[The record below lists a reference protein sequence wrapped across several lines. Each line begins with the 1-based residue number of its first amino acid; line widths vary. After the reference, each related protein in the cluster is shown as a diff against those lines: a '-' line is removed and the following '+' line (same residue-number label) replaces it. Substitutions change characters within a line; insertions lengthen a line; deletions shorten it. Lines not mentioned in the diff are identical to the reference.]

1 MVPHVLGVGYAY
13 NEYEVTAGRWKEF
26 EIEFDYADNIKQA
39 AAMLSFK
46 EYICVAIC
54 SDVIPQDDLDIL
66 RQKRAV
72 PIIVVPPSYSEE
84 QRYACVHFGA
94 AQYLHTYNHPMVEM
108 FSEKNSMRNCLKIP
122 KDKRRPL
129 TIITVKDLS
138 FCLEYERKMYRYKAQ
153 YSLDCENGIENAV
166 LRKLETPEMLLEEKQ
181 LREQIYSAVMALP
194 EKQAKRIYARYYL
207 GMSVNEIAGAEGVDP
222 SRVRDSI
229 RRGLKQLAK
238 IF

>member
-94 AQYLHTYNHPMVEM
+94 AQYLHTSLVLARLV
-108 FSEKNSMRNCLKIP
+108 FSATRVKTTPSIFNFGLICFRTLPIVFVSCVIP
-122 KDKRRPL
+122 FSGK
-129 TIITVKDLS
+129 
-138 FCLEYERKMYRYKAQ
+138 
-153 YSLDCENGIENAV
+153 
-166 LRKLETPEMLLEEKQ
+166 
-181 LREQIYSAVMALP
+181 
-194 EKQAKRIYARYYL
+194 
-207 GMSVNEIAGAEGVDP
+207 
-222 SRVRDSI
+222 
-229 RRGLKQLAK
+229 
-238 IF
+238 

>member
-94 AQYLHTYNHPMVEM
+94 AQYLHT
-108 FSEKNSMRNCLKIP
+108 SLKI
-122 KDKRRPL
+122 K
-129 TIITVKDLS
+129 
-138 FCLEYERKMYRYKAQ
+138 
-153 YSLDCENGIENAV
+153 NA
-166 LRKLETPEMLLEEKQ
+166 LRASETL
-181 LREQIYSAVMALP
+181 
-194 EKQAKRIYARYYL
+194 
-207 GMSVNEIAGAEGVDP
+207 
-222 SRVRDSI
+222 
-229 RRGLKQLAK
+229 
-238 IF
+238 

>member
-129 TIITVKDLS
+129 QRSMLCNLQNGGVVSECPAVCPCWCEGWLPW
-138 FCLEYERKMYRYKAQ
+138 KAWWWT
-153 YSLDCENGIENAV
+153 LP
-166 LRKLETPEMLLEEKQ
+166 RT
-181 LREQIYSAVMALP
+181 SA
-194 EKQAKRIYARYYL
+194 
-207 GMSVNEIAGAEGVDP
+207 
-222 SRVRDSI
+222 
-229 RRGLKQLAK
+229 
-238 IF
+238 

>member
-138 FCLEYERKMYRYKAQ
+138 FCLEYR
-153 YSLDCENGIENAV
+153 
-166 LRKLETPEMLLEEKQ
+166 
-181 LREQIYSAVMALP
+181 
-194 EKQAKRIYARYYL
+194 
-207 GMSVNEIAGAEGVDP
+207 SVEIAGVCIDLTEKEFDILALLWAF
-222 SRVRDSI
+222 RSI
-229 RRGLKQLAK
+229 SQNAPTGQNRWKRMRLTARPGTPEHGKK
-238 IF
+238 NWSTEMSSKVVMR

>member
-94 AQYLHTYNHPMVEM
+94 AQYLHTYNHP
-108 FSEKNSMRNCLKIP
+108 KDIGQNSRSGIP
-122 KDKRRPL
+122 VHTHPYQRSPTSR
-129 TIITVKDLS
+129 ITFFVHQP
-138 FCLEYERKMYRYKAQ
+138 MH
-153 YSLDCENGIENAV
+153 G
-166 LRKLETPEMLLEEKQ
+166 
-181 LREQIYSAVMALP
+181 
-194 EKQAKRIYARYYL
+194 
-207 GMSVNEIAGAEGVDP
+207 
-222 SRVRDSI
+222 
-229 RRGLKQLAK
+229 
-238 IF
+238 

>member
-108 FSEKNSMRNCLKIP
+108 FSEKNSMRNCLKI
-122 KDKRRPL
+122 
-129 TIITVKDLS
+129 
-138 FCLEYERKMYRYKAQ
+138 
-153 YSLDCENGIENAV
+153 
-166 LRKLETPEMLLEEKQ
+166 
-181 LREQIYSAVMALP
+181 
-194 EKQAKRIYARYYL
+194 
-207 GMSVNEIAGAEGVDP
+207 SVEIAGVCIDLTEKEFDILALLIMNQRQVYTYEMIMDSVWHDDFSFY
-222 SRVRDSI
+222 SRNAISSHISNLRKKLKSSETASEHIKSI
-229 RRGLKQLAK
+229 RGIGYK
-238 IF
+238 FEV

>member
-108 FSEKNSMRNCLKIP
+108 FSEKLFENT
-122 KDKRRPL
+122 KRKKK
-129 TIITVKDLS
+129 TANNHH
-138 FCLEYERKMYRYKAQ
+138 CER
-153 YSLDCENGIENAV
+153 LV
-166 LRKLETPEMLLEEKQ
+166 FLLRVQ
-181 LREQIYSAVMALP
+181 VC
-194 EKQAKRIYARYYL
+194 
-207 GMSVNEIAGAEGVDP
+207 
-222 SRVRDSI
+222 RDSW
-229 RRGLKQLAK
+229 GMH
-238 IF
+238 

>member
-129 TIITVKDLS
+129 TM
-138 FCLEYERKMYRYKAQ
+138 LEYERNKFERQMQSKEA
-153 YSLDCENGIENAV
+153 GIAEQLAGDIE
-166 LRKLETPEMLLEEKQ
+166 LEIQ
-181 LREQIYSAVMALP
+181 AIRETTEYIDEDNQ
-194 EKQAKRIYARYYL
+194 RR
-207 GMSVNEIAGAEGVDP
+207 
-222 SRVRDSI
+222 I
-229 RRGLKQLAK
+229 RRRLQRIDDILQEFGGASDA
-238 IF
+238 

>member
-108 FSEKNSMRNCLKIP
+108 FSEKKYNGLDINCFTRTVTNDMGNKIHLTAKELLCPYAWLILHISAGQLKIGF
-122 KDKRRPL
+122 R
-129 TIITVKDLS
+129 
-138 FCLEYERKMYRYKAQ
+138 
-153 YSLDCENGIENAV
+153 
-166 LRKLETPEMLLEEKQ
+166 
-181 LREQIYSAVMALP
+181 
-194 EKQAKRIYARYYL
+194 
-207 GMSVNEIAGAEGVDP
+207 
-222 SRVRDSI
+222 I
-229 RRGLKQLAK
+229 RRNPQKSLLLLP
-238 IF
+238 

>member
-1 MVPHVLGVGYAY
+1 MLGSFELSARSS
-13 NEYEVTAGRWKEF
+13 GRWKEF

-108 FSEKNSMRNCLKIP
+108 FSEKNSMRNCLKI
-122 KDKRRPL
+122 
-129 TIITVKDLS
+129 DLS
-138 FCLEYERKMYRYKAQ
+138 FCLEYR
-153 YSLDCENGIENAV
+153 
-166 LRKLETPEMLLEEKQ
+166 
-181 LREQIYSAVMALP
+181 
-194 EKQAKRIYARYYL
+194 
-207 GMSVNEIAGAEGVDP
+207 SVEIAGVCIDLTEKEFDILALLIMNQRQVYTYEMIMDSVWHDDFSFY
-222 SRVRDSI
+222 SRNAISSHISNLRKKLKSSETASEHIKSI
-229 RRGLKQLAK
+229 RGIGYK
-238 IF
+238 FEV

>member
-72 PIIVVPPSYSEE
+72 PIIVVPPFI
-84 QRYACVHFGA
+84 FGGTA
-94 AQYLHTYNHPMVEM
+94 VCMCPILVLLNIY
-108 FSEKNSMRNCLKIP
+108 IP
-122 KDKRRPL
+122 
-129 TIITVKDLS
+129 IIILW
-138 FCLEYERKMYRYKAQ
+138 
-153 YSLDCENGIENAV
+153 
-166 LRKLETPEMLLEEKQ
+166 
-181 LREQIYSAVMALP
+181 
-194 EKQAKRIYARYYL
+194 
-207 GMSVNEIAGAEGVDP
+207 
-222 SRVRDSI
+222 
-229 RRGLKQLAK
+229 
-238 IF
+238 

>member
-129 TIITVKDLS
+129 
-138 FCLEYERKMYRYKAQ
+138 
-153 YSLDCENGIENAV
+153 
-166 LRKLETPEMLLEEKQ
+166 
-181 LREQIYSAVMALP
+181 LREVAADAISKGIYGYI
-194 EKQAKRIYARYYL
+194 EGIYHRHEEL
-207 GMSVNEIAGAEGVDP
+207 HHQTFG
-222 SRVRDSI
+222 RDVYGGSD
-229 RRGLKQLAK
+229 G
-238 IF
+238 

>member
-94 AQYLHTYNHPMVEM
+94 AQYLHTYNHP
-108 FSEKNSMRNCLKIP
+108 
-122 KDKRRPL
+122 
-129 TIITVKDLS
+129 T
-138 FCLEYERKMYRYKAQ
+138 LELGQISCER
-153 YSLDCENGIENAV
+153 
-166 LRKLETPEMLLEEKQ
+166 
-181 LREQIYSAVMALP
+181 
-194 EKQAKRIYARYYL
+194 
-207 GMSVNEIAGAEGVDP
+207 
-222 SRVRDSI
+222 
-229 RRGLKQLAK
+229 
-238 IF
+238 

>member
-138 FCLEYERKMYRYKAQ
+138 FCLEYR
-153 YSLDCENGIENAV
+153 
-166 LRKLETPEMLLEEKQ
+166 
-181 LREQIYSAVMALP
+181 
-194 EKQAKRIYARYYL
+194 
-207 GMSVNEIAGAEGVDP
+207 SVEIAGVCIDLTEKEFDILALLIMNQRQVYTYEMI
-222 SRVRDSI
+222 RDSVWHDDFSFYSRNAISSHISNLRKKLKSSETASEHIKSI
-229 RRGLKQLAK
+229 RGIGYK
-238 IF
+238 FEV

>member
-94 AQYLHTYNHPMVEM
+94 AQYLHTYNHPMVEASNPVPTPLLGHRCRSSQEITGSPTP
-108 FSEKNSMRNCLKIP
+108 FSTSNHYLWICPRASFS
-122 KDKRRPL
+122 
-129 TIITVKDLS
+129 LS
-138 FCLEYERKMYRYKAQ
+138 
-153 YSLDCENGIENAV
+153 NPN
-166 LRKLETPEMLLEEKQ
+166 
-181 LREQIYSAVMALP
+181 
-194 EKQAKRIYARYYL
+194 
-207 GMSVNEIAGAEGVDP
+207 IAA
-222 SRVRDSI
+222 
-229 RRGLKQLAK
+229 
-238 IF
+238 

>member
-46 EYICVAIC
+46 EYICVTIC

-138 FCLEYERKMYRYKAQ
+138 FCLEYR
-153 YSLDCENGIENAV
+153 
-166 LRKLETPEMLLEEKQ
+166 
-181 LREQIYSAVMALP
+181 
-194 EKQAKRIYARYYL
+194 
-207 GMSVNEIAGAEGVDP
+207 SVEIAGVCIDLTEKEFDILALLIMNQRQVYTYEMIMDSVWHDDFSFY
-222 SRVRDSI
+222 SRNAISSHISNLRKKLKSSETASEHIKSI
-229 RRGLKQLAK
+229 RGIGYK
-238 IF
+238 FEV

>member
-66 RQKRAV
+66 RQKCAV

-84 QRYACVHFGA
+84 QRYASLNAPRAGNIKRWFQNISTKQPSIDELKTVLIKDNFPGNFEDAKLTLKFGKVRRRIS
-94 AQYLHTYNHPMVEM
+94 L
-108 FSEKNSMRNCLKIP
+108 SEFTGVIAEY
-122 KDKRRPL
+122 D
-129 TIITVKDLS
+129 ITD
-138 FCLEYERKMYRYKAQ
+138 
-153 YSLDCENGIENAV
+153 
-166 LRKLETPEMLLEEKQ
+166 KLELYADGSVKQDSLYKLVDEYALHFLE
-181 LREQIYSAVMALP
+181 
-194 EKQAKRIYARYYL
+194 
-207 GMSVNEIAGAEGVDP
+207 
-222 SRVRDSI
+222 
-229 RRGLKQLAK
+229 
-238 IF
+238 